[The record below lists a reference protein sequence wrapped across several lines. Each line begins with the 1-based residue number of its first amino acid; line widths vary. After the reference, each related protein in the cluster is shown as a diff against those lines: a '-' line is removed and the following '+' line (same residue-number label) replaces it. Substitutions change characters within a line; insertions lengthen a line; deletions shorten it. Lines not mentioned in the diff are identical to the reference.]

1 MPRFD
6 WKDSLL
12 IALGFV
18 ACVALATFIERAFG
32 IEIEKE
38 ILQVLVGVTI
48 LGFPALRRRFFGE
61 PDLAAPRKGIFYSLL
76 SIVGLLAT
84 IFGMALL
91 AIFGARLLEAPKT
104 PPDYM
109 SQPAEPIEGLDEFQV
124 LPNLDGDSAHDPEQA
139 ANDERVFE
147 QFEAEMKAWDDE
159 IYAEW
164 HEQQKYH
171 QKTTRWLTALGL
183 GLVVLGALAAYVRY
197 PRGPQSA

>member
-61 PDLAAPRKGIFYSLL
+61 GHRLSGLNPQLL
-76 SIVGLLAT
+76 
-84 IFGMALL
+84 
-91 AIFGARLLEAPKT
+91 GARNPKYAGRGRVRRPALEEKV
-104 PPDYM
+104 
-109 SQPAEPIEGLDEFQV
+109 S
-124 LPNLDGDSAHDPEQA
+124 
-139 ANDERVFE
+139 
-147 QFEAEMKAWDDE
+147 
-159 IYAEW
+159 
-164 HEQQKYH
+164 
-171 QKTTRWLTALGL
+171 
-183 GLVVLGALAAYVRY
+183 
-197 PRGPQSA
+197 